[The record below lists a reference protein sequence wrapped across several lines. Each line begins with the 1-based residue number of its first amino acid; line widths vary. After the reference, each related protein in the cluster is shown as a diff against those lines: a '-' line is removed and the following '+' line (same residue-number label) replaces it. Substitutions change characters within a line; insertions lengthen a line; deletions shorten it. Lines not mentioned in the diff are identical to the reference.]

1 MPMSPLVKSSR
12 DVIVRTQNWDAAV
25 HFYEKTLGFSVLH
38 RSETIVGFDTGA
50 FVLYV
55 EAGESHGPVFD
66 FLTPDVQG
74 AKKGLVDAGCTL
86 IEEDASL
93 PRCYLKDPFGVVF
106 NVGTRDSGTSR

>member
-1 MPMSPLVKSSR
+1 MSQLVKSSR

-25 HFYEKTLGFSVLH
+25 HFYEKTLGFSVIH

-50 FVLYV
+50 FILYV

-74 AKKGLVDAGCTL
+74 AKKRLVDAGCTL
-86 IEEDASL
+86 IEEDASV
-93 PRCYLKDPFGVVF
+93 PRCYLKDPFGIVF
-106 NVGTRDSGTSR
+106 NLGIRDSGTSR